1 MMLAGLCSDADN
13 VVYDCDYCYDD
24 TDGDE
29 DDDLYGFDNV
39 GNLSDGSDADDDD
52 DGFGDMAG
60 VTVCTTDF
68 DFTCD
73 SDSDYSDRGSGNG
86 NGGGSNRRGQVCY
99 GVHLRCYVLCCA
111 VLFVS
116 LCHNMLNRDKPCLT
130 EL

>member
-1 MMLAGLCSDADN
+1 MLAGLCSDADS
-13 VVYDCDYCYDD
+13 VDYDCDYCYDD

-29 DDDLYGFDNV
+29 DDNLYGFDNG

-73 SDSDYSDRGSGNG
+73 SDSDYSDRGSENG

-99 GVHLRCYVLCCA
+99 VVHLRRHVVLSCVVLCCSFH
-111 VLFVS
+111 FVIT
-116 LCHNMLNRDKPCLT
+116 C
-130 EL
+130 